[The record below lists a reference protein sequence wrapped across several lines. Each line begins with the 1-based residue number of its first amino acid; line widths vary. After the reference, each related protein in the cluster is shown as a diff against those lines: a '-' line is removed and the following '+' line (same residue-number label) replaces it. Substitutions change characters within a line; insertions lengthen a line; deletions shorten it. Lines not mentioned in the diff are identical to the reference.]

1 LTPAFRAYPITYQ
14 LPTMAFDKIQE
25 LLTETL
31 GTDAQVA
38 AMLKQRIQREIREAD
53 RFIALEGGRAADL
66 RPVEVQT
73 TLDFYVAHRAKL
85 LALLD
90 A

>member
-1 LTPAFRAYPITYQ
+1 
-14 LPTMAFDKIQE
+14 MAFDKIQE
-25 LLTETL
+25 LLL

-38 AMLKQRIQREIREAD
+38 ALMRQRIQRAIRDAD
-53 RFIALEGGRAADL
+53 RFIALEGERAADL
-66 RPVEVQT
+66 RPAEVQK

-85 LALLD
+85 LALL